1 MHTVI
6 EILNLSIDYLRKVN
20 IESPRRQAEELIG
33 EALGIGRTGVY
44 LEFDRPLMTDELDRC
59 RTWLKRRAS
68 GEPLQYISGTVK
80 FFNCELKVTRDVL
93 IPRQETE
100 ILVEKIVNTLK
111 KIDLSGKVLWD
122 LCCGSGCIAIALK
135 KQFPELRVAAS
146 DLSPSALKI
155 AIENANANQVQDI
168 EFFEGDLLAP
178 FTNRKADFIVCNPP
192 YIAEKEFATLDPEVR
207 FYEPKSAL
215 ISGTNGMEI
224 YQRLKDELPF
234 VLNPGGKVWFE
245 IGATQGESIKN
256 LFSNSKWA
264 RSQLESDWAGHDR
277 FFSLELE

>member
-1 MHTVI
+1 MHTVL
-6 EILNLSIDYLRKVN
+6 EILNLSIDYLRKMN

-59 RTWLKRRAS
+59 RSWLKRRAS

-100 ILVEKIVNTLK
+100 ILVEKIVNALK
-111 KIDLSGKVLWD
+111 KMDLSGKILWD
-122 LCCGSGCIAIALK
+122 ICCGSGSIAIALK
-135 KQFPELRVAAS
+135 KQFPELTVAAS
-146 DLSPSALKI
+146 DLSSAALKI
-155 AIENANANQVQDI
+155 AIENASANEVSSI
-168 EFFEGDLLAP
+168 EFLEGDLFAP
-178 FTNRKADFIVCNPP
+178 FINRKADFIVCNPP

-207 FYEPKSAL
+207 LYEPKSAL
-215 ISGTNGMEI
+215 ISGASGIEI
-224 YQRLKDELPF
+224 YQRLKGELPLM
-234 VLNPGGKVWFE
+234 LNPGGKVWLE

-256 LFSNSKWA
+256 LFTDSKWV